1 MVRTALRRTAAAAI
15 GTLVLVAT
23 AQAVSRA
30 GVPGRAATGYTGHS
44 ALTASTA
51 GIAGTGSIVYGRSND
66 LYLTTSDGART
77 QRLTWDGS
85 TQTADHTGGIG
96 YLSPSQSDS
105 GALIVAVRNQRG
117 AQGYLKGWLWVM
129 NRQGGVIRK
138 FAPLQHTTSSFPQV
152 PNCAPTPSAY
162 EPDGIVKAIISPDG
176 TKIAYVEHGTWQ
188 AAQGTS
194 CVSSQISST
203 FVVGVNGTGAVQV
216 RNATDNN
223 PWNLEAGSWASST
236 RLLIART
243 RVGEQLLYA
252 DAPHFTSR
260 SWWANSNSSDYDSA
274 NQEPSFHHGV
284 IASVGL
290 SSYANARVLRL
301 WTSAGPPAA
310 VTPRCEYTATGGGSN
325 PQAGSPTVSPDGTGV
340 AWFEQGDT
348 AGEVAGEGIYVMRT
362 GTPATSCPADGSK
375 VLLVQ
380 GGYMPFWGPAA
391 VSPPPAPALRINSV
405 SSREGNSGTHN
416 QVFTV
421 TRSGNAATTVTVRA
435 RTASGTATSGTD
447 FRPAS
452 AVMRFLPGQRSL
464 TFAVAV
470 LGDRRH
476 ERNETYGV
484 GLSGAIG
491 ARIVAPHGTGTIVN
505 DDA

>member
-1 MVRTALRRTAAAAI
+1 MVSNTVRRTAAAAV

-23 AQAVSRA
+23 AQSASRA
-30 GVPGRAATGYTGHS
+30 GVPGSAATGY
-44 ALTASTA
+44 TASTA

-66 LYLTTSDGART
+66 LYLTTSDRART

-85 TQTADHTGGIG
+85 SQTADHTGGIG

-105 GALIVAVRNQRG
+105 GGLIVAVRNQRG
-117 AQGYLKGWLWVM
+117 AQGYPKGWLWVM

-138 FAPLQHTTSSFPQV
+138 FAPLQHGTSSFPSV
-152 PNCAPTPSAY
+152 PACAPTPSAY

-216 RNATDNN
+216 RDAADNN
-223 PWNLEAGSWASST
+223 PWDLEAGSWASST

-243 RVGEQLLYA
+243 RVAEQLLYA
-252 DAPHFTSR
+252 DAPRFTPR
-260 SWWANSNSSDYDSA
+260 SWWANSNPSDYDDA
-274 NQEPSFHHGV
+274 NQEPSFHRGV
-284 IASVGL
+284 IASVGV

-310 VTPRCEYTATGGGSN
+310 VTPRCEYAATGGGSN

-391 VSPPPAPALRINSV
+391 VTPPPAPVLRINSV
-405 SSREGNSGTHN
+405 STREGNVGSHN
-416 QVFTV
+416 QIFTV

-452 AVMRFLPGQRSL
+452 AVVRFLPGQRSRS
-464 TFAVAV
+464 FAVAV

-476 ERNETYGV
+476 ERNETYTV
-484 GLSGAIG
+484 GLSGAVG
-491 ARIVAPHGTGTIVN
+491 ARIATPPHGTGTIVN